1 MEEWEIP
8 NEVDDFES
16 RYADEL
22 DLLEEFDKEAVAP
35 SSKKGLNFHDVKE
48 AVSNGVEL
56 DSVSIIKLN
65 EQPNSKKRNC
75 DEMFLPLLEDD
86 VEDEPY
92 PLDEAP
98 CEKKARLSQSKNGGS
113 RDADYHLLSPSMQS
127 PLRQLQPSSNQSQT
141 VTSIDRRLAEIPST
155 KPERRKVFRRP
166 PMSCE
171 SVPITRT
178 DGQRLYLSIR
188 HDREEKS
195 DGLESKGLKRKLSRR
210 GTGNSLQL
218 LSVPFSVL
226 RESVEEERR
235 RRTIEESEKLT
246 DSLQRML
253 DDGNSNIE
261 EVELEEPSR
270 LDNDHNILQHSLWV
284 EKYTP
289 QFFTELLSDDAINRT
304 LLKWLKLW
312 DKTVFGRGHG
322 KEGKLKGDQATR
334 QKTFN
339 SVKNNKKQQFI
350 GIQDE
355 ADWNQVDASGRPV
368 HKVAL
373 LCGPPGLGK
382 TTLSH
387 VIARHAGYNVVEMNA
402 SDDRS
407 PEVFRNT
414 LEASTQMK
422 SVLGVNEKPNCLV
435 IDEIDGAPAPAV
447 NVLLSVVKQKDSDTD
462 PSQKGKK
469 KKKTGPL
476 SRPIICICN
485 DQYAPALRQLR
496 QVAFVVTFPPTI
508 PSRLATRLLEI
519 SRQESVS
526 TDMTT
531 LTSLCE
537 KTDNDIRS
545 CLNTLQF
552 IQKRHGRVGLQ
563 HVQAMDIGLKDSH
576 RSLFSIWQEIFQL
589 PKPKRRRFA
598 DVADTENHK
607 SLGGGLEGNISSVGE
622 QRGIT
627 SLASRFHTV
636 LHSAMSNGQY
646 DKVTQ
651 GLFENY
657 LQVKFKD
664 PSFEVV
670 VCGTEWLEFSDFIEQ
685 AVIGQ
690 QSYILQ
696 GYSPFVSVAFHLFC
710 ASQSYSKLSYPSS
723 QYESHLNE
731 TKTKNLVNAIKN
743 ESSPHIRKNISLR
756 TACLD
761 LFPFMLE
768 VITPTLRPVN
778 TQLFSASEKKQLA
791 ELINTM
797 IAYNLTFHQER
808 NFDGQ
813 YTYVLDP
820 NVEEAVKFP
829 GLPRHRQLTYAIKQ
843 LIAREIELEKMR
855 RAERAFRAHADESS
869 PNDTSG
875 CKKQEEEKP
884 KKPVVVLSLDTS
896 KAKPRATKPAL
907 DFFGRPVK
915 VKPKVTDDKTSWQSV
930 RSQPSLIWFRFN
942 EGYSNAVRKSVKVLE
957 FF

>member
-1 MEEWEIP
+1 MTW
-8 NEVDDFES
+8 S
-16 RYADEL
+16 
-22 DLLEEFDKEAVAP
+22 
-35 SSKKGLNFHDVKE
+35 
-48 AVSNGVEL
+48 
-56 DSVSIIKLN
+56 
-65 EQPNSKKRNC
+65 QT
-75 DEMFLPLLEDD
+75 
-86 VEDEPY
+86 
-92 PLDEAP
+92 P

-195 DGLESKGLKRKLSRR
+195 DGLESKGLKKKLSRR

-218 LSVPFSVL
+218 LTVPFSVL

-246 DSLQRML
+246 DSLQ
-253 DDGNSNIE
+253 S
-261 EVELEEPSR
+261 
-270 LDNDHNILQHSLWV
+270 
-284 EKYTP
+284 
-289 QFFTELLSDDAINRT
+289 
-304 LLKWLKLW
+304 
-312 DKTVFGRGHG
+312 
-322 KEGKLKGDQATR
+322 
-334 QKTFN
+334 
-339 SVKNNKKQQFI
+339 
-350 GIQDE
+350 QDE